1 MAKTLGI
8 DQFLKSKKRV
18 MPFEGAWR
26 AAFGQPAYVGA
37 WIIWGASGSGKTR
50 FALQL
55 CKELTKYGRVAY
67 DSLEEGDSL
76 SLQRG
81 FQDVNMLE
89 VSRKIILLDRMPMDE
104 LTMYLKKRKSPNFV
118 LIDSLQYTGLTYRDY
133 LKLRRTLPNK
143 LFIFISHA
151 NGKEPKGNAA
161 QSIRYDCDCK
171 VRVEGFRALVTSR
184 FAEGI
189 PEPYT
194 VWAEGAERYWGR
206 LTGEAEN
213 SLGRFGNSAQ
223 QK

>member
-1 MAKTLGI
+1 MHSNMKSKALGV
-8 DQFLKSKKRV
+8 DQFLKAKKRV

-26 AAFGQPAYVGA
+26 ASFGQPAYTGS
-37 WIIWGASGSGKTR
+37 WIVWGASGSGKTR

-81 FQDVNMLE
+81 FRDVNMLE
-89 VSRKIILLDRMPMDE
+89 VSRRLVLLDRMPMGE
-104 LTMYLKKRKSPNFV
+104 LVPYLKKRKSPNFV
-118 LIDSLQYTGLTYRDY
+118 IIDSLQYTGLSYRDY
-133 LKLRRTLPNK
+133 LALRRELPNK
-143 LFIFISHA
+143 LLVFISHA
-151 NGKEPKGNAA
+151 LGREPKGNAA

-194 VWAEGAERYWGR
+194 VWREGAERYWGKAV
-206 LTGEAEN
+206 EE
-213 SLGRFGNSAQ
+213 
-223 QK
+223 

>member
-1 MAKTLGI
+1 MHSNMKSKALGV
-8 DQFLKSKKRV
+8 DQFLKAKKRV

-26 AAFGQPAYVGA
+26 AAFGQPAYTGS

-81 FQDVNMLE
+81 FRD
-89 VSRKIILLDRMPMDE
+89 
-104 LTMYLKKRKSPNFV
+104 NFV
-118 LIDSLQYTGLTYRDY
+118 IIDSLQYTGLSYRDY
-133 LKLRRTLPNK
+133 LALRRELPNK
-143 LFIFISHA
+143 LLVFISHA
-151 NGKEPKGNAA
+151 LGREPKGNAA

-194 VWAEGAERYWGR
+194 VWAEGAQNYWGR
-206 LTGEAEN
+206 KTEN
-213 SLGRFGNSAQ
+213 
-223 QK
+223 K